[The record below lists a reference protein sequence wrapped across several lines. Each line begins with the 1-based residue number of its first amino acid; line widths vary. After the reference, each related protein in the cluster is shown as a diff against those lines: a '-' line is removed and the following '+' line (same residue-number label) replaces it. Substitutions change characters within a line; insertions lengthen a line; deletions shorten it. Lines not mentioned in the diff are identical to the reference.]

1 MILGKEAIRLLIVD
15 DEPRIRSG
23 IRRDLHGYGKLEVVG
38 EAGSVAEAVDEILLH
53 VPDLVMLDV
62 QLPDGT
68 GFDVVRNVGPRQM
81 PPVIF
86 VTAFDQYAIRA
97 FEVNAIDYI
106 LKPFD
111 ESRLRQSID
120 KAIDRRL
127 EAMVLIKRL
136 ERLVEAHQ
144 QNLPQRIVVR
154 HEGRF
159 EFIPVD
165 SIDWVESANN
175 YIVLHCGNRTHIV
188 PETLSSLESRLDASL
203 FVRTHRGHIIN
214 LSRMVAVSSLSS
226 GGYEVELRNG
236 TRLPVGRQ
244 YREAIHALIRNRHA

>member
-1 MILGKEAIRLLIVD
+1 MTSCRETVRLLIVD

-23 IRRDLHGYGKLEVVG
+23 IRRDLYGHGKIEVVG
-38 EAGSVAEAVDEILLH
+38 EAGSVAEAVDVTLLCA
-53 VPDLVMLDV
+53 PDLVLLDV

-68 GFDVVRNVGPRQM
+68 GFDVVRHVGPRQM

-97 FEVNAIDYI
+97 FEVNAIDYV

-120 KAIDRRL
+120 KAIDQRL

-136 ERLVEAHQ
+136 ERLVEAQ
-144 QNLPQRIVVR
+144 QQHLPQRIVVK

-159 EFIPVD
+159 EFVPVEC
-165 SIDWVESANN
+165 IDWVESANN
-175 YIVLHCGNRTHIV
+175 YVVLHCGNRTHIL
-188 PETLSSLESRLDASL
+188 PETLSSLESRLDGNL

-214 LSRMVAVSSLSS
+214 LSRMIAVSSLTG

-236 TRLPVGRQ
+236 IRLPVGRQ
-244 YREAIHALIRNRHA
+244 YREVIHALIRNRYA